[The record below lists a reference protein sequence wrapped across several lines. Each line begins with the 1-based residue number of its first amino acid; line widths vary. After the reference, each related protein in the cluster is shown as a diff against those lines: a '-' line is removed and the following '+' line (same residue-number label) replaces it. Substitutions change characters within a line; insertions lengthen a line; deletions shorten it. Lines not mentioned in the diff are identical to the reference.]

1 VPTRFL
7 DDETPVVQFDPQLE
21 VSPFAL
27 FRRLKDGDAPLLVDL
42 RGAPTSFEEPEGAIG
57 PPGAEGAEQMGLA
70 GAIPDPGPEW
80 EPPDDRD
87 TVLFDQDGS
96 LAVAR
101 ARALQA
107 EGFERVRAL
116 FGGIDLYRF
125 SLDPQVVG
133 AETFLIARE

>member
-1 VPTRFL
+1 VPTRYL

-27 FRRLKDGDAPLLVDL
+27 FRRLKEGDSPLLVDL
-42 RGAPTSFEEPEGAIG
+42 REEAGEYTLTGA
-57 PPGAEGAEQMGLA
+57 L
-70 GAIPDPGPEW
+70 PDPGSAW

-101 ARALQA
+101 ARTFQA

-133 AETFLIARE
+133 AETFLVPAPHPGRRNASSGS

>member
-1 VPTRFL
+1 MPTRYL
-7 DDETPVVQFDPQLE
+7 DDETPVVQFDPLLE

-27 FRRLKDGDAPLLVDL
+27 FRRLKEGDAPLIVDL
-42 RGAPTSFEEPEGAIG
+42 RAEPGEDT
-57 PPGAEGAEQMGLA
+57 LA
-70 GAIPDPGPEW
+70 GAVADPGPTW

-116 FGGIDLYRF
+116 FGGLDLYRF

-133 AETFLIARE
+133 AETFLVSRE